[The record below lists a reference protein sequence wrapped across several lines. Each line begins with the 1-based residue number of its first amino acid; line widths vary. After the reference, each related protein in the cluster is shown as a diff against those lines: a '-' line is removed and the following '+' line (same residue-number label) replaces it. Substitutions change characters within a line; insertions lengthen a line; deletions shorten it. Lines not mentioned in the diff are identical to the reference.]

1 MKTVRA
7 SNIFYWSHLNVI
19 GGVETWLYELA
30 KKYGNTHDIII
41 VYDTA
46 DKEQRERLR
55 PLVRTIKNEGQHFEC
70 DKLFIGFGGQ
80 IILPQ
85 VDAKEVYQVLHA
97 DYKEQNLASLP
108 KDKVTGY
115 IGVSGNTC
123 KTFEEMTGNKAE
135 LCYNPIGKR
144 KPKKV
149 LHLISATRISAQK
162 APHSMVAFAQ
172 ALDKSKIPYVWDIF
186 SDGRLPDYVS
196 NNVVYHAPTLNILDY
211 VAEADYLVQFSTSEG
226 YSYSIIESLMVGTP
240 VIVHPIGALE
250 DMQVKDKVNA
260 FVIPFDMSDI
270 PIKEIYKGL
279 PKFTYTPRKDD
290 WKKFLA
296 EGESNYNE
304 WRKKPVR
311 IKTIRLYHDILLDR
325 EMRLGEE
332 QEVNRTRAERLIEL
346 GLAVEV
352 EDEQPVSV

>member
-7 SNIFYWSHLNVI
+7 SNIFYWSHLNII
-19 GGVETWLYELA
+19 GGVETWLYEIA
-30 KKYGNTHDIII
+30 TKYGKDYDIVV

-46 DKEQRERLR
+46 DPDQLSRLR
-55 PLVRTIKNEGQHFEC
+55 EYVRTVRNEGQSFICER
-70 DKLFIGFGGQ
+70 LFVGYFAN
-80 IILPQ
+80 IIEQ
-85 VDAKEVYQVLHA
+85 TEAKEIWQVLHA

-144 KPKKV
+144 KPRKI

-250 DMQVKDKVNA
+250 DMQVKDRVNA

-279 PKFTYTPRKDD
+279 PKFTYAPRKDD

-311 IKTIRLYHDILLDR
+311 IKTVRLYHDILLDR
-325 EMRLGEE
+325 EMKVGEE
-332 QEVNRTRAERLIEL
+332 QEVGRVRAERLIEL
-346 GLAVEV
+346 GLAEEV
-352 EDEQPVSV
+352 DDEQPVSV

>member
-7 SNIFYWSHLNVI
+7 SNIFYWSHLNII
-19 GGVETWLYELA
+19 GGVETWLYEIA
-30 KKYGNTHDIII
+30 TKYGKDYDIVV

-46 DKEQRERLR
+46 DPDQLSRLR
-55 PLVRTIKNEGQHFEC
+55 EYVRTVRNEGQSFICER
-70 DKLFIGFGGQ
+70 LFVGYFAS
-80 IILPQ
+80 IIEQ
-85 VDAKEVYQVLHA
+85 TEAKEIWQVLHA

-144 KPKKV
+144 KPRKI

-196 NNVVYHAPTLNILDY
+196 NNVVYHSPTLNILDY

-250 DMQVKDKVNA
+250 DMQVKDRVNA

-311 IKTIRLYHDILLDR
+311 IKTLRLYHDILLDR
-325 EMRLGEE
+325 EMKVGEE

-346 GLAVEV
+346 GLAEEV
-352 EDEQPVSV
+352 DDEQPVSV

>member
-7 SNIFYWSHLNVI
+7 SNIFYWSHLNII
-19 GGVETWLYELA
+19 GGVETWLYEIA
-30 KKYGNTHDIII
+30 TKYGKDYDIVV

-46 DKEQRERLR
+46 DPDQLSRLR
-55 PLVRTIKNEGQHFEC
+55 EYVRTVRNEGQSFICER
-70 DKLFIGFGGQ
+70 LFVGYFAN
-80 IILPQ
+80 IIEQ
-85 VDAKEVYQVLHA
+85 TEAKEIWQVLHA

-144 KPKKV
+144 KPRKI

-211 VAEADYLVQFSTSEG
+211 VADADYLVQFSTSEG

-250 DMQVKDKVNA
+250 DMQVKDRVNA

-279 PKFTYTPRKDD
+279 PKFTYAPRKDD

-311 IKTIRLYHDILLDR
+311 IKTVRLYHDILLDR
-325 EMRLGEE
+325 EMKVGEE
-332 QEVNRTRAERLIEL
+332 QEVGRVRAERLIEL
-346 GLAVEV
+346 GLAEEV
-352 EDEQPVSV
+352 DDEQPVSV

>member
-7 SNIFYWSHLNVI
+7 NNIFYWSHLNII
-19 GGVETWLYELA
+19 GGVETWLYEIA
-30 KKYGNTHDIII
+30 TKYGKGYDIVV

-46 DKEQRERLR
+46 DPDQLSRLR
-55 PLVRTIKNEGQHFEC
+55 EYVRTVRNEGQSFICER
-70 DKLFIGFGGQ
+70 LFVGYCTG
-80 IILPQ
+80 IIEQ
-85 VDAKEVYQVLHA
+85 TEAKEIWQVLHA
-97 DYKEQNLASLP
+97 DYKAQNLRSLP
-108 KDKVTGY
+108 KEQVTGY

-144 KPKKV
+144 KTRKV
-149 LHLISATRISAQK
+149 LHLLSATRISSQK
-162 APHSMVAFAQ
+162 APESMVKFAE
-172 ALDKSKIPYVWDIF
+172 ALEKSGIPYIWDIYTD
-186 SDGRLPDYVS
+186 SRLPNYV
-196 NNVVYHAPTLNILDY
+196 NNHIMYHSPTLDILDY
-211 VAEADYLVQFSTSEG
+211 VADTDYLVQFSTSEG

-250 DMQVKDKVNA
+250 DMQVKDRVNA

-290 WKKFLA
+290 WKKYLA
-296 EGESNYNE
+296 EGESTYNE
-304 WRKKPVR
+304 WLKKPVR
-311 IKTIRLYHDILLDR
+311 IRTTRLYFDIPLQR
-325 EMRLGEE
+325 EMRVGEE
-332 QEVNRTRAERLIEL
+332 QEVARPRAERLIEL

-352 EDEQPVSV
+352 DDEESVPI

>member
-7 SNIFYWSHLNVI
+7 NNIFYWSHLNII
-19 GGVETWLYELA
+19 GGVETWLFEVA
-30 KKYGNTHDIII
+30 TKYGKDYDIVV

-46 DKEQRERLR
+46 DINQLLRLR
-55 PLVRTIKNEGQHFEC
+55 EYVRTVRNEGQHFVCER
-70 DKLFIGFGGQ
+70 LFVGYFTN
-80 IILPQ
+80 IIEQ
-85 VDAKEVYQVLHA
+85 TEAKEIWQVLHA
-97 DYKEQNLASLP
+97 DYKAQNLASLP
-108 KDKVTGY
+108 KDKVTGF
-115 IGVSGNTC
+115 IGVSENTC

-144 KPKKV
+144 KPRKI

-162 APHSMVAFAQ
+162 APQSMVAFAQ

-186 SDGRLPDYVS
+186 SNGRLPDYVS
-196 NNVVYHAPTLNILDY
+196 DNIVYHAPTLNILDY

-279 PKFTYTPRKDD
+279 PKFTYTPHKDD

-311 IKTIRLYHDILLDR
+311 IRTLRLYHDIPLDR

-332 QEVNRTRAERLIEL
+332 QTVDRNRAERLIEL
-346 GLAVEV
+346 GLAEEV

>member
-7 SNIFYWSHLNVI
+7 NNIFYWSHLNII
-19 GGVETWLYELA
+19 GGVETWLYEIA
-30 KKYGNTHDIII
+30 TKYGKDYDIVV

-46 DKEQRERLR
+46 DPDQLSRLR
-55 PLVRTIKNEGQHFEC
+55 EYVRTVRNEGQHFIC
-70 DKLFIGFGGQ
+70 DKLFVGYFTGITEQ
-80 IILPQ
+80 TE
-85 VDAKEVYQVLHA
+85 AKEIWQVLHA

-144 KPKKV
+144 KPRKI

-162 APHSMVAFAQ
+162 APHSMVAFAE

-250 DMQVKDKVNA
+250 DMQVKDRVNA

-279 PKFTYTPRKDD
+279 PKFTYAPHKDD

-311 IKTIRLYHDILLDR
+311 IKTLRLYHDILLDR
-325 EMRLGEE
+325 EMKVGEE
-332 QEVNRTRAERLIEL
+332 QEVDRTRAERLIEL
-346 GLAVEV
+346 GLAEEV
-352 EDEQPVSV
+352 DDEQPVSV

>member
-7 SNIFYWSHLNVI
+7 SNIFYWSHLNII

-30 KKYGNTHDIII
+30 TKYGKDYDIVV

-46 DKEQRERLR
+46 DPDQLSRLR
-55 PLVRTIKNEGQHFEC
+55 EYVRTVRNEGQSFICER
-70 DKLFIGFGGQ
+70 LFVGYFTG
-80 IILPQ
+80 IIEQ
-85 VDAKEVYQVLHA
+85 VEAKEIWQVLHA

-144 KPKKV
+144 KPRKI

-250 DMQVKDKVNA
+250 DMQVKDRENA
-260 FVIPFDMSDI
+260 FVIPFDMFDI

-311 IKTIRLYHDILLDR
+311 IKTIRLYYDILLDR

-332 QEVNRTRAERLIEL
+332 QEVGRTRAERLIEL
-346 GLAVEV
+346 GLAEEV
-352 EDEQPVSV
+352 DDEQPVSV